1 MQVVTKAAFKRVC
14 CVHIFTMA
22 IIFYF
27 FLAKSLILVYNM
39 YNKGI
44 VSLKKPAF
52 RLPAKNQKE
61 WTLMNNTVT
70 KTEYQSAL
78 KKLFDRYYSH
88 LNERQRE
95 VVYTTEGP
103 LLVLAGAG
111 TGKTRVLT
119 HRISHLLTFGKAPYA
134 SAEKDANSIIG
145 AVNRELS
152 DDELYE
158 LLRSVTSP
166 ACRPY
171 EVLAIT
177 FTNKAAGEIRNR
189 LVKLLGEEAT
199 AGIWSGTFHSICVRI
214 LRAHCEEIGYRRGFS
229 IYDADD
235 SKKLITTCMQQLSID
250 DKQLAVKTVV
260 NTISRAKDKL
270 ITPEEFDA
278 GTGNDYKQQQISSV
292 YALYHKKLLEA
303 NAFDFDDLIMQ
314 TVMLFRKHTEILAKY
329 ASRFKY
335 VLVDEYQDT
344 SHAQAELTLL
354 LQSGHGNLMV
364 VGDDDQSIYKF
375 RGATIE
381 NILGF
386 EKKLPGAKMIRL
398 EENYRSSG
406 TILKAANSVIR
417 HNFGRRGKEL
427 WTEKGDGEKIF
438 VKRVDGQNEEAR
450 FILNTIIEL
459 MMREKRQYSDFAV
472 LYRINA
478 QSNALENVFA
488 KSGIPYRIVGGLRFY
503 ERKEIK
509 DIIAYLSVVCNPHD
523 NLKIKR
529 IINEP
534 KRKIGESTVNA
545 VEILADTYG
554 TSMFTIMENA
564 QSYPS
569 ISKSAYKFAPFTS
582 LIHELSKIAET
593 HKVSEVVDAA
603 LELSGYRAMLEL
615 EELNGDATGR
625 LENANELISTAVEFE
640 NQNPDAALIDFLEEV
655 ALVSDI
661 DNYDDSANAVVFMTI
676 HNAKGLEFPVV
687 FIPGMEEDIFPSQQS
702 VMFPE
707 DLEEE
712 RRLAYVAMTR
722 AMDRLI
728 MTNARERLL
737 YGRTQYN
744 QRSRFIDEISPE
756 LLNIDEPKRRPRFT
770 DGNSITV
777 RNKQRVLT
785 NELTRPSVIAGDIGR
800 TRSFDTFSVGDRVK
814 HLTFG
819 DGTVLS
825 VTAVGADV
833 LYEIAF
839 DTAGTKKLMATYAKL
854 KKA

>member
-1 MQVVTKAAFKRVC
+1 M
-14 CVHIFTMA
+14 
-22 IIFYF
+22 
-27 FLAKSLILVYNM
+27 
-39 YNKGI
+39 
-44 VSLKKPAF
+44 
-52 RLPAKNQKE
+52 
-61 WTLMNNTVT
+61 MN
-70 KTEYQSAL
+70 EYRSAL
-78 KKLFDRYYSH
+78 KALFDKYYSG
-88 LNERQRE
+88 LNEPQRE
-95 VVYTTEGP
+95 VVYSTEGP

-119 HRISHLLTFGKAPYA
+119 HRISHILTFGNAPFGSTA
-134 SAEKDANSIIG
+134 GADADRIISAAKKDLP
-145 AVNRELS
+145 REEIY
-152 DDELYE
+152 D

-171 EVLAIT
+171 QVLAIT
-177 FTNKAAGEIRNR
+177 FTNKAAGEIRER
-189 LVKLLGEEAT
+189 LVKLLGEEAV
-199 AGIWSGTFHSICVRI
+199 GEIWSGTFHSVCVRI

-235 SKKLITTCMQQLSID
+235 SKKLITSCMQQLNID
-250 DKQLAVKTVV
+250 DKQLPVKTVV
-260 NTISRAKDKL
+260 NAIGRAKDKL
-270 ITPEEFDA
+270 ISPEEFDSDTA
-278 GTGNDYKQQQISSV
+278 NDYKLQQISSV
-292 YALYHKKLLEA
+292 YALYHRKLVEA

-314 TVMLFRKHTEILAKY
+314 TVVLLRKHPDILNKY
-329 ASRFKY
+329 ASRFRY

-354 LQSGHGNLMV
+354 LSGVHGNLMV

-386 EKKLPGAKMIRL
+386 ESRLSGAKIIRL
-398 EENYRSSG
+398 EENYRSTG
-406 TILKAANSVIR
+406 MILKAANSVIR

-427 WTEKGDGEKIF
+427 WTEREDGDKIF

-459 MMREKRQYSDFAV
+459 MMREKRSYSDFAV

-478 QSNALENVFA
+478 QANALENVFA
-488 KSGIPYRIVGGLRFY
+488 RSGIPYRIVGGLRFY

-509 DIIAYLSVVCNPHD
+509 DIVAYLSVICNPHD
-523 NLKIKR
+523 DLKIKR

-534 KRKIGESTVNA
+534 KRKIGDSTVNA
-545 VEILADTYG
+545 VEVLADTYG
-554 TSMFTIMENA
+554 TSMFDIMENA
-564 QSYPS
+564 GSYPS

-582 LIHELSKIAET
+582 LIKELSKIAET
-593 HKVSEVVDAA
+593 KKISELVDAT

-615 EELNGDATGR
+615 EEENGDTSGR
-625 LENANELISTAVEFE
+625 LENANEFISTAVEFE
-640 NQNPDAALIDFLEEV
+640 TKYPDAALIDFLEEV

-661 DNYDDSANAVVFMTI
+661 DNYDTDANAVTMMTI

-687 FIPGMEEDIFPSQQS
+687 FLPGMEENIFPGQQS
-702 VMFPE
+702 IMSPE

-722 AMDRLI
+722 AKDRLI
-728 MTNARERLL
+728 MTNTRERLL

-756 LLNIDEPKRRPRFT
+756 FLNIDEPKRRPRFA

-785 NELTRPSVIAGDIGR
+785 NELTRPSVIAGDIGK
-800 TRSFDTFSVGDRVK
+800 TRSFDSFSVGDRVR

-825 VTAVGADV
+825 STAVGADV

-839 DTAGTKKLMATYAKL
+839 DSVGTKKLMATYAKL
-854 KKA
+854 KKV